1 MMRRLPY
8 LLLTSFWKEE
18 HKIPGNRWMFS
29 AFVQKLFVLLG
40 ILHIGH
46 IALAQ
51 NQNLHYAINR
61 NGKKVGD
68 LNFQKQKAG
77 AVTMYNIKSEVKV
90 TVVMAV
96 VVKATEQS
104 VYNNEVLQSSS
115 LVRHVNGRQKAN
127 KQIRN
132 NGTGLTVSE
141 EGTEKVL
148 KNYQV
153 KFSTHCLYTTEP
165 ISFTNVFSDNYK
177 KFIPIVK
184 LADRHYKLTF
194 PDGNSNEYFYE
205 NGICRKVKVKNQLFD
220 AEFVLTS
227 L

>member
-1 MMRRLPY
+1 MAALG
-8 LLLTSFWKEE
+8 LLLFFCLYS
-18 HKIPGNRWMFS
+18 
-29 AFVQKLFVLLG
+29 V
-40 ILHIGH
+40 
-46 IALAQ
+46 AQ
-51 NQNLHYAINR
+51 NQNLHYAIQR

-68 LNFQKQKAG
+68 LKFQKQKAG
-77 AVTMYNIKSEVKV
+77 AVTSYYIESEVKV
-90 TVVMAV
+90 NVVMLV
-96 VVKATEQS
+96 VVKAKEQS
-104 VYNNEVLQSSS
+104 VYENEVLQSSS
-115 LVRHVNGRQKAN
+115 LVRHVNGREKAN

-141 EGTEKVL
+141 DGTERVL

-153 KFSTHCLYTTEP
+153 KYSTHCLYTTEP
-165 ISFTNVFSDNYK
+165 ISFTNVFSDSYK

-205 NGICRKVKVKNQLFD
+205 NGICRKVKVRSQLFD